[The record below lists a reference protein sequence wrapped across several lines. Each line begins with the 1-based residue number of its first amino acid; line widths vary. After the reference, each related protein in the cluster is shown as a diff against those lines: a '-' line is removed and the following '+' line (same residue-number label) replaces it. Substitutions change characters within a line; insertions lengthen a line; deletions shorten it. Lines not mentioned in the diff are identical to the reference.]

1 MGWGYSNTQQA
12 GAEPHQMRAGPLG
25 MGSALQRPGSIL
37 QRPGS
42 SHTRGTQAMLCGI
55 HPGFSMGTPRA
66 GPGPRAPPGSVRVQ
80 GSRPALH
87 GLKALILPSVSN
99 VIFKKGF

>member
-1 MGWGYSNTQQA
+1 MGVGEMGWGYSNTQQA

-25 MGSALQRPGSIL
+25 MGSALQRPGS
-37 QRPGS
+37 

-66 GPGPRAPPGSVRVQ
+66 GPGPPVRPQVLAGSRAPGLLSMA
-80 GSRPALH
+80 SRPRSSPL
-87 GLKALILPSVSN
+87 
-99 VIFKKGF
+99 